1 MSIAAT
7 ETLIKKTRQQ
17 RMPFSARCGHKFI
30 HSLHDIEIFKKR
42 RNFLNAW
49 NYSIPVGCNIRKFP
63 SIVGARLVFAL
74 SRMKFIFQ
82 CDFVQLLLSATPMD
96 SRVPIAENNKVR
108 LSQSV
113 GFQ

>member
-1 MSIAAT
+1 MSIAGT
-7 ETLIKKTRQQ
+7 ETMIKKTGQQ
-17 RMPFSARCGHKFI
+17 RMPFSARCSRKFM
-30 HSLHDIEIFKKR
+30 HPLHDIEIFKKR

-49 NYSIPVGCNIRKFP
+49 NYSILVASNIRKFP
-63 SIVGARLVFAL
+63 SIVGAKLVFVL

-82 CDFVQLLLSATPMD
+82 CDFVQLLSSATPMD

-108 LSQSV
+108 LSQSL